1 MQTKTSAIALL
12 LTQAG
17 QAHHDYEQSVLKG
30 VYDQDWADWYAE
42 YVIQNGLSEL
52 LKQEI
57 TVQQVSQFFTQ
68 GYEAYKGKKT
78 GESWADYTAREM
90 QQTQFV

>member
-12 LTQAG
+12 LTQAD

-30 VYDQDWADWYAE
+30 LYDQDWADWYAE

-52 LKQEI
+52 LEQEV

-68 GYEAYKGKKT
+68 SYEAYKGKKS
-78 GESWADYTAREM
+78 GESWADYTAKEM
-90 QQTQFV
+90 QQRQFV

>member
-42 YVIQNGLSEL
+42 YVIQNGLIKL
-52 LKQEI
+52 LEQEI

-68 GYEAYKGKKT
+68 SYEAYKGKKS
-78 GESWADYTAREM
+78 GESWAEYTAREI
-90 QQTQFV
+90 QQMRFV